1 VLRFPNIRLF
11 VHNLFMAEGLSGSEA
26 IAHCA
31 GELGLISPESVVKS
45 VVREGEGACQCR
57 ATAKNVLTTH
67 FAERPNPMP
76 VAVDTEELW
85 STVEER
91 VEKAMLSLTTEKK
104 PSWQETGTI
113 SPCYMHAPALM
124 DIMVQQISCY
134 PDA

>member
-11 VHNLFMAEGLSGSEA
+11 VHNLFMAEGLTGSEA

-31 GELGLISPESVVKS
+31 GEIGLISQESVNKA
-45 VVREGEGACQCR
+45 VVRDSEGACRCL
-57 ATAKNVLTTH
+57 ATAKNVLTSH
-67 FAERPNPMP
+67 FAERTCPMP

-85 STVEER
+85 LNVEER
-91 VEKAMLSLTTEKK
+91 VEKAMQLSAGAKTQGV
-104 PSWQETGTI
+104 QENGTI

>member
-1 VLRFPNIRLF
+1 MLRFPNIRLF
-11 VHNLFMAEGLSGSEA
+11 VHNLFMAEGLTGSEA
-26 IAHCA
+26 IAQCA
-31 GELGLISPESVVKS
+31 GEIGLISAESASKTVVKDH
-45 VVREGEGACQCR
+45 EGECR
-57 ATAKNVLTTH
+57 CLATAKNVLTTH

-76 VAVDTEELW
+76 VAVDTDEVW

-91 VEKAMLSLTTEKK
+91 MEKLMHTASAGTAQAAMA
-104 PSWQETGTI
+104 PGTI